1 MENTN
6 MTNASNLTTV
16 DGRAHFVAYTNK
28 KQAHLMAQDGQRTVH
43 QDFRNPARTIAINVN
58 DRAWQDLR
66 AAHLLEQY
74 AGLLERVIDNAAQSI
89 LKRYAEGFTLLPS
102 SVPCD
107 LFTPD
112 AIMAEAIGNNSE
124 WLTKDELTA
133 AWEQS
138 ATRKK
143 YVTDTRYAN
152 SIDYRKAVNAYAEM
166 ILKLAGKTVSYKESD
181 LDVII
186 AKLHS
191 DDLETPFGSF
201 VLRRVE
207 ALKNKKPVETPDM
220 MALL

>member
-6 MTNASNLTTV
+6 MTNASNITNV
-16 DGRAHFVAYTNK
+16 DGRAHFIAYTNK
-28 KQAHLMAQDGQRTVH
+28 KQAHLLAQDGQRTVH
-43 QDFRNPARTIAINVN
+43 QDFRNPSRTIAINVN
-58 DRAWQDLR
+58 ERAWQDLK
-66 AAHLLEQY
+66 AANIPEQY

-89 LKRYAEGFTLLPS
+89 LKRYAEAFTLLPT

-138 ATRKK
+138 ATRKR

-152 SIDYRKAVNAYAEM
+152 SSDYRKAVNAYAEM
-166 ILKLAGKTVSYKESD
+166 VLKLAGKTVSYTPD
-181 LDVII
+181 QLDVIV

-191 DDLETPFGSF
+191 DDLDTPLGSF

-207 ALKNKKPVETPDM
+207 ALKNKRPSEAPDL

>member
-1 MENTN
+1 MQNAN
-6 MTNASNLTTV
+6 MTNITNI
-16 DGRAHFVAYTNK
+16 DGRAHFIAYSDS
-28 KQAHLMAQDGQRTVH
+28 KQAHMMAGTDSRTIVQH
-43 QDFRNPARTIAINVN
+43 FRAPARAIAVNINA
-58 DRAWQDLR
+58 DAWTTLR
-66 AAHLLEQY
+66 QAGIPEQY

-107 LFTPD
+107 LFTSD

-124 WLTKDELTA
+124 WMSKDELTA

-138 ATRKK
+138 ATRKR
-143 YVTDTRYAN
+143 YVTDTRYA
-152 SIDYRKAVNAYAEM
+152 SSVDYRKAVNAYAEM
-166 ILKLAGKTVSYKESD
+166 ILKLAGKTVSYTPD
-181 LDVII
+181 QLDVIV

-191 DDLETPFGSF
+191 DDLETPLGSF

-207 ALKNKKPVETPDM
+207 ALKNKKPNEAPDL